1 MDPALDLMGM
11 HGLIRHAV
19 RIMKGIRVTL
29 TEDEFDLVVV
39 SVIPLLKVVEKC
51 EPALPPSHHALLPA
65 LPRAVVHHIQRLLDD

>member
-1 MDPALDLMGM
+1 MQDRKASDSLDPAMDIMGM

-19 RIMKGIRVTL
+19 RIMKGIRLTL

-51 EPALPPSHHALLPA
+51 GSALSA
-65 LPRAVVHHIQRLLDD
+65 LPRSVQHMQ